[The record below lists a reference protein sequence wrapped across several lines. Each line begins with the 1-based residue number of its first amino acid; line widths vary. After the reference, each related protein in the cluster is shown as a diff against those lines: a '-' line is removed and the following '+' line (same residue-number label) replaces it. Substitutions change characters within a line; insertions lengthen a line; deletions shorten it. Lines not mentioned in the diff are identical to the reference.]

1 MSDKIAYINHDI
13 DDAIRGLILTE
24 DDIPKELRN
33 TLGHSSRER
42 LDNLIHDVIMSSLHN
57 IDVMDKECRND
68 LEPIAMSAEMEQA
81 MYDLR
86 KFMFSN
92 VYQNPVAKAE
102 EIKAQRMLSQLFE
115 YYIEHMDQLPMKY
128 VRMIEQ
134 GKEAKDR
141 VVCDYIAGMTDQ
153 YAVTK
158 FNEFFMPVSWQV
170 DGY

>member
-1 MSDKIAYINHDI
+1 
-13 DDAIRGLILTE
+13 
-24 DDIPKELRN
+24 
-33 TLGHSSRER
+33 
-42 LDNLIHDVIMSSLHN
+42 MSSLHN
-57 IDVMDKECRND
+57 IDIMDKECRND

-102 EIKAQRMLSQLFE
+102 EVKAQRMLSQLFE
-115 YYIEHMDQLPMKY
+115 YYMEHIDQLPMKY
-128 VRMIEQ
+128 TRMIEE
-134 GKEAKDR
+134 GHEAKDR

-158 FNEFFMPVSWQV
+158 VNEFFMPLSWQV